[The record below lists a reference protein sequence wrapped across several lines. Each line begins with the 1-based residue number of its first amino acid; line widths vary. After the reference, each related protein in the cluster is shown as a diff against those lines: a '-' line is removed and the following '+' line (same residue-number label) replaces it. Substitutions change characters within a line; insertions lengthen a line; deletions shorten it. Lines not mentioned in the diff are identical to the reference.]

1 MIANDLLVTGEKIKI
16 EEQLK
21 NYESYKTACVFY
33 KIKNR
38 FSQLK
43 FFREKVEIE
52 RTLRETKEHEAKILF
67 IKKKMLIRVS
77 RIIHRKFCK

>member
-1 MIANDLLVTGEKIKI
+1 MINLNFLIANDLLVTGEKMKI

-43 FFREKVEIE
+43 FFRKSWNWTYTQRNK
-52 RTLRETKEHEAKILF
+52 RTRSENIVY
-67 IKKKMLIRVS
+67 KKK
-77 RIIHRKFCK
+77 C